1 MTSPVDLTGAR
12 RGRARA
18 TGGEPEH
25 AEWVIDK
32 PARKHAKRDVLAFF
46 DNDAKVSAPFD
57 AKGPLCASRLWPS
70 IG

>member
-1 MTSPVDLTGAR
+1 
-12 RGRARA
+12 
-18 TGGEPEH
+18 
-25 AEWVIDK
+25 VIDK